1 MVQIRNPEEGE
12 TRRTGVEPYRA
23 RRGRARGAGSS
34 APGSDG
40 NSVGATTN
48 LLLSL
53 FFFKE
58 KLNFMSNYECLGK
71 LPKTQPLSPCS
82 LKFKKKGKKKTL
94 SSHLPCPPHPSRG
107 VKTKGGRRPADGGWT
122 ATAHLTIHP
131 FAAVK
136 KSPRRKRPKRVIRPA
151 RPIGCAH
158 CEQQLLEYKEQ

>member
-12 TRRTGVEPYRA
+12 TRLTGVEPYRA

-82 LKFKKKGKKKTL
+82 LKLKKKGKKKTL
-94 SSHLPCPPHPSRG
+94 SSHLPCPTPPVPWSKNQGRAQAGRWRVDSHRAPNHPPIRCREKISPKETTQESDTPGSPHWLR
-107 VKTKGGRRPADGGWT
+107 A
-122 ATAHLTIHP
+122 L
-131 FAAVK
+131 
-136 KSPRRKRPKRVIRPA
+136 
-151 RPIGCAH
+151 
-158 CEQQLLEYKEQ
+158 